1 MNQISFVI
9 GRFQPF
15 HIGHKQLVD
24 KALLNGKRVVVFI
37 GSSDKSRTESNPF
50 TAEERMNI
58 ISSCFEDKELRRIVF
73 VALPD
78 FDTDKEWL
86 DHIVSSLVLIRQD
99 SSTFTF
105 VCSAKDPSTA
115 LINSLVSQL
124 SCVDTYTTHPYQKVN
139 ATDIRSLLKENK
151 LLCNIPGLNKET
163 FMKLGE
169 YRKLINW
176 HVEEDV

>member
-15 HIGHKQLVD
+15 HIGHKQLID

-37 GSSDKSRTESNPF
+37 GSSDKSRTKSDPF
-50 TAEERMNI
+50 TAEERMDI

-105 VCSAKDPSTA
+105 VCSSKDPSTA
-115 LINSLVSQL
+115 LNNSLVSQIP
-124 SCVDTYTTHPYQKVN
+124 CIDTYTTHPYQKVN
-139 ATDIRSLLKENK
+139 ATDIRSLLEEKK
-151 LLCNIPGLNKET
+151 LLCDIPGLIKET
-163 FMKLGE
+163 FFKLGE
-169 YRKLINW
+169 YRKR
-176 HVEEDV
+176 VEWYSEQ

>member
-15 HIGHKQLVD
+15 HIGHKQLID

-37 GSSDKSRTESNPF
+37 GSSDKSRTKSDPF
-50 TAEERMNI
+50 TAEERMDI

-105 VCSAKDPSTA
+105 VCSSKDPSTA
-115 LINSLVSQL
+115 LNNSLVSQIP
-124 SCVDTYTTHPYQKVN
+124 CVDTYTMHPPFKLN
-139 ATDIRSLLKENK
+139 ATDIRKAMEEGVDLSQVEGILPPTIMY
-151 LLCNIPGLNKET
+151 LCKYNELMEGSNE
-163 FMKLGE
+163 
-169 YRKLINW
+169 
-176 HVEEDV
+176 